1 MTKLLNEAAQEAK
14 MFNRIRN
21 VRKRWFVVA
30 AASALLAIGLVSG
43 TVFAAGAASHVVSG
57 NPHHGYGHYDYRAG
71 KGDASA
77 VMARVAEIL
86 GIEQDTLESAFATAL
101 DEKANTRFEE
111 YVQGLADDE
120 TLTSEQAT
128 AANDWFDERPSNSG
142 PMAIRLART
151 SDSDKVDT
159 FLEKLVDG
167 ERLTQDESDALSD
180 WHDDRPDSLPTV
192 SRKHGRH
199 GHGDSDGAGESNT
212 RWGWHGDRG

>member
-1 MTKLLNEAAQEAK
+1 

-21 VRKRWFVVA
+21 IRKRWFVVA
-30 AASALLAIGLVSG
+30 AATALLAIGLVSG
-43 TVFAAGAASHVVSG
+43 TVFAAGAASHVVRNG
-57 NPHHGYGHYDYRAG
+57 LDHGYGHDDYRSG

-86 GIEQDTLESAFATAL
+86 DIEQDTLESAFATAL

-111 YVQGLADDE
+111 YVQGLEDDE
-120 TLTSEQAT
+120 TLTSNQAT

-142 PMAIRLART
+142 PLALRLART

-159 FLEKLVDG
+159 VLEKLV
-167 ERLTQDESDALSD
+167 EIEKLTQDESDALSD

-192 SRKHGRH
+192 SREHSRRGR
-199 GHGDSDGAGESNT
+199 GHHHDGDGDS
-212 RWGWHGDRG
+212 